1 MGTAYPRPGARLI
14 GLLDL
19 AAVVWTISWIV
30 LAIAVGREVRDL
42 RQLSDTVIVA
52 GVAVEETGDLVA
64 SLADV
69 PFVGSRVGEVAERV
83 REAGA
88 SARLSGRA
96 SRDSTEDLSVLLAVA
111 IGLVP
116 TLPLI
121 GLYAPLR
128 LSWARERRT
137 IRRALALGVSDTFVE
152 EFLARRA
159 VQTLRYQE
167 LREVTADPW
176 GDLASG
182 RYGPLAD
189 RELLRLGL
197 RRGREP

>member
-14 GLLDL
+14 RLLDL

-83 REAGA
+83 RAAGA
-88 SARLSGRA
+88 SARVSGRA
-96 SRDSTEDLSVLLAVA
+96 SRESTDDLSVLLAVA

-128 LSWARERRT
+128 LAWARERRA
-137 IRRALALGVSDTFVE
+137 IRRALVAGPAGSFPD

-159 VQTLRYQE
+159 VQSLGYQE

-176 GDLASG
+176 GDLAAG

-197 RRGREP
+197 RRGAKP

>member
-1 MGTAYPRPGARLI
+1 MGTAYPRPGVRLI
-14 GLLDL
+14 RLLDL
-19 AAVVWTISWIV
+19 AVVVWTIAWIV
-30 LAIAVGREVRDL
+30 LAIAVAREVRDL

-64 SLADV
+64 SLRDV
-69 PFVGSRVGEVAERV
+69 PFVGGRVGEVAERV

-96 SRDSTEDLSVLLAVA
+96 SRDSTNDLSVLLGMS

-116 TLPLI
+116 TLPLL

-128 LSWARERRT
+128 LAWARERRA
-137 IRRALALGVSDTFVE
+137 IRRALATGPAQSFVE

-159 VQTLRYQE
+159 VQSLRYDD
-167 LREVTADPW
+167 LRRVTADPW
-176 GDLASG
+176 GDLEAG

-189 RELLRLGL
+189 RELARLGM
-197 RRGREP
+197 RRRPP